1 MSGDSTSGL
10 ISRINWGESELLLQ
24 TEIRSDPDP
33 SVTTLLLSGGEV
45 TARAGGRWGE
55 RATDQVVEQRRIG
68 EYHDLLLRAL
78 RRLRSRQE
86 MAPKEVAL
94 IFQKLVDV
102 ALRMLNSPTLRIM
115 DAMPGARWAALLG
128 PDGKVL
134 DSAPDKDSGGAWH
147 GSAAGFFLLAER
159 LRVLFKGGPLI
170 DISLRTPGGYVLVAP
185 HWGGTL
191 VAEVEEEKLAEARQY
206 VRSTQLGKGQ

>member
-1 MSGDSTSGL
+1 MSSDSTSGL
-10 ISRINWGESELLLQ
+10 ISRIVWGETELLLQ

-33 SVTTLLLSGGEV
+33 KVTTLLLSGGEV
-45 TARAGGRWGE
+45 TARAGGRWGD

-78 RRLRSRQE
+78 RRLRSQRE
-86 MAPKEVAL
+86 MGPKEVAR

-102 ALRMLNSPTLRIM
+102 ALRMLNSPATRLLE
-115 DAMPGARWAALLG
+115 AMPGARWAALLG
-128 PDGKVL
+128 PDGEVL
-134 DSAPDKDSGGAWH
+134 DSAPAKDSGGAWY
-147 GSAAGFFLLAER
+147 GTAVNFFLLAER
-159 LRVLFKGGPLI
+159 MRALFEGGPLI

-191 VAEVEEEKLAEARQY
+191 VAEVEEEKLADARQHIRT
-206 VRSTQLGKGQ
+206 VQLGNGR